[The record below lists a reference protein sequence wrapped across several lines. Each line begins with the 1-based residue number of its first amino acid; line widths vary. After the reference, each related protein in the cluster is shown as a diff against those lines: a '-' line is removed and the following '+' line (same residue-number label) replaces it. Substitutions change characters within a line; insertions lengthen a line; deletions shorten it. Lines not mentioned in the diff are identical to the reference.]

1 MVMIGDN
8 EHSDIIGAFESNWD
22 SILVKT
28 GVAKLDSPIATINAE
43 NISEGIQDYLKIH
56 YNIII

>member
-8 EHSDIIGAFESNWD
+8 EGSDILGAYQAGWE

-28 GVAKLDSPIATINAE
+28 GVAKHDSQYATINAE
-43 NISEGIQDYLKIH
+43 NILDGLHKCLGK
-56 YNIII
+56 

>member
-8 EHSDIIGAFESNWD
+8 EGSDIVGAYNSSWD

-28 GVAKLDSPIATINAE
+28 GVGCHDSEFATINAD
-43 NISEGIQDYLKIH
+43 NILEGIYEYLK
-56 YNIII
+56 